1 MEAPSSK
8 ETEEQRGRRGR
19 VKKGEK
25 IPKADSYPVCIGLA
39 YPLPCPWPLTVVF
52 LITEEVNVIFL
63 SYQRFLLFLGV

>member
-1 MEAPSSK
+1 M
-8 ETEEQRGRRGR
+8 
-19 VKKGEK
+19 KKGEK